1 MSKEKQFWVHNFE
14 KGYYDKV
21 IQEGLAKKKGLQSNW
36 HNCTYLKVKEKISS
50 ENRHLD
56 YACGSGTFIGRYLHS
71 SSIGVDISEIQIE
84 YARETFKET
93 NKFYTVD
100 EFENLDH
107 ESFDVV
113 SILGLIEFLTEEEI
127 KYLLKRIKNLLKNNG
142 KIILTTPNFS
152 LFFQTIQRI
161 SKLLGIK
168 DYSEVTVSK
177 FNSRKLKKMLEEEDL
192 LEIKVKKI
200 VNVGI
205 FSSLLSHKMGLF
217 FENLIGILFNNFF
230 GFILIAE
237 AKK

>member
-1 MSKEKQFWVHNFE
+1 MSKEKQFWIDNFE

-50 ENRHLD
+50 DSSHLD
-56 YACGSGTFIGRYLHS
+56 FACGSGTFIGRYLYS
-71 SSIGVDISEIQIE
+71 SSLGVDISEIQIE
-84 YARETFKET
+84 YAKETFSGE
-93 NKFYTVD
+93 NKFYTVN
-100 EFENLDH
+100 EFENMDH
-107 ESFDVV
+107 ERFDVA

-127 KYLLKRIKNLLKNNG
+127 KSLLKKIKNLMKNNG

-152 LFFQTIQRI
+152 LFFRTIQTI

-168 DYSEVTVSK
+168 DYSDVTISK
-177 FNSRKLKKMLEEEDL
+177 FNARKLKKLLEEADL
-192 LEIKVKKI
+192 SEIRVKKI
-200 VNVGI
+200 VNIGI
-205 FSSLLSHKMGLF
+205 FSSFFSHKLGLV
-217 FENLIGILFNNFF
+217 FENLIGVLFNNFF